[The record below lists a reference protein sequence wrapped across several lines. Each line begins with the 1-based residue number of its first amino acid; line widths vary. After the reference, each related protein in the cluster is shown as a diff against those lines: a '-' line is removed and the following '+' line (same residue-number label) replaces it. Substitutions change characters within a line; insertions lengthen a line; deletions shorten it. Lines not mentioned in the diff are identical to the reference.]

1 MRRNTVIA
9 IALLLVAIL
18 VAGGLSVLQMT
29 SILR

>member
-18 VAGGLSVLQMT
+18 IAGTLSVLRLWQ
-29 SILR
+29 SLG